1 MVGLARIRDGPWAV
15 RWLVAVR
22 AAVAAALAWQL
33 CRSMWETPQPGP
45 AVVAALLVVHP
56 TVFRSCTAG
65 LQYAAGC
72 TLGALIALPAAVLVG
87 PTWLSMTAVLL
98 LSLLA
103 AGHERL
109 GAHGLHVPI
118 TAVFVLLLGPNHAGQ
133 ILPHLLEIGVGI
145 AVAVLFNALL
155 PPPLR
160 LRAAESALDRLR
172 DDLAGVLDGMATA
185 VREGRH
191 PDDVLGA
198 QWPARVADTTATARS
213 ALGQAHES
221 LRWNVRARNRN
232 AVWHLDRK
240 VLESLERVAHD
251 AEACVG
257 ALDALAA
264 QRPAPGLGGG
274 RPGRGSGRPGHT
286 AGRTGRGGADGRVG
300 PGVPGRLRPAA
311 DLPGAVRTRLP
322 GRQPAPRAARDPPG
336 VAGTGRAVRR
346 PARQPGRPGGRVP
359 PPDAARPGPARR
371 GGRPPHGA
379 SHAQPYRPRHHRTRH
394 HRQGRSP
401 CASSRRA
408 PLSALP
414 GTRGT
419 GSRPCCRARCSASPS
434 CCSYWPP

>member
-1 MVGLARIRDGPWAV
+1 MRKENAAPSGRRAGTAQAVVGLARIRDGPWAV

-33 CRSMWETPQPGP
+33 CRSMWEAPQPGP

-72 TLGALIALPAAVLVG
+72 TLGALIALPAAVLAG

-118 TAVFVLLLGPNHAGQ
+118 TAVFVLLLGPSHAGQ

-172 DDLAGVLDGMATA
+172 DELAGVLDGLATA
-185 VREGRH
+185 VREARH
-191 PDDVLGA
+191 PDDVLGT
-198 QWPARVADTTATARS
+198 QWPARVAETTARARS

-257 ALDALAA
+257 ALDGLAA
-264 QRPAPGLGGG
+264 QRPAVAVTGPGAPETGPAVAARADVWDREFRAGCARLLTCLALCVRGCRGGSPYPVLPATRRVWRELAERCGDRRDSLDVRVAEYRLLMLLDRALHDVAGG
-274 RPGRGSGRPGHT
+274 R
-286 AGRTGRGGADGRVG
+286 RTV
-300 PGVPGRLRPAA
+300 RPA
-311 DLPGAVRTRLP
+311 PVT
-322 GRQPAPRAARDPPG
+322 
-336 VAGTGRAVRR
+336 TGLLITTTEEA
-346 PARQPGRPGGRVP
+346 
-359 PPDAARPGPARR
+359 
-371 GGRPPHGA
+371 
-379 SHAQPYRPRHHRTRH
+379 HAQAAAEHR
-394 HRQGRSP
+394 
-401 CASSRRA
+401 
-408 PLSALP
+408 
-414 GTRGT
+414 
-419 GSRPCCRARCSASPS
+419 
-434 CCSYWPP
+434 

>member
-1 MVGLARIRDGPWAV
+1 MHVREEKATPPGRRAGTAHAVVGLARIRDGPWAV

-264 QRPAPGLGGG
+264 QRPA
-274 RPGRGSGRPGHT
+274 S
-286 AGRTGRGGADGRVG
+286 AVAG
-300 PGVPGRLRPAA
+300 PGAA
-311 DLPGAVRTRLP
+311 
-322 GRQPAPRAARDPPG
+322 
-336 VAGTGRAVRR
+336 VAGQGTPQDG
-346 PARQPGRPGGRVP
+346 
-359 PPDAARPGPARR
+359 PDAAARTGAWDPEFRAGCARLLTCLALCVRGCR
-371 GGRPPHGA
+371 GGSPHPVLPATRRVWRELAERCGDRHDSLDVRVAEYRLLMLLDRALHDVAGGRRTVRPTHSRTAPA
-379 SHAQPYRPRHHRTRH
+379 TTELAITAREEAHAQAAAEHR
-394 HRQGRSP
+394 
-401 CASSRRA
+401 
-408 PLSALP
+408 
-414 GTRGT
+414 
-419 GSRPCCRARCSASPS
+419 
-434 CCSYWPP
+434 

>member
-1 MVGLARIRDGPWAV
+1 MREENAAPPGRRTGTAQAVVGLARIRDGPWAV

-33 CRSMWETPQPGP
+33 CRSMWEAPQPGP

-118 TAVFVLLLGPNHAGQ
+118 TAVFVLLLGPSHAGQ

-172 DDLAGVLDGMATA
+172 DELAGVLDGTATA
-185 VREGRH
+185 VREARH
-191 PDDVLGA
+191 PDDVLGT
-198 QWPARVADTTATARS
+198 QWPARVADTTARARS

-264 QRPAPGLGGG
+264 QRPAGAVTGPGAPEAGSAVAAWADVWDREFRAGCARLLTCLALCVRGCRGGSPHPVLPATRRVWRELAERCGDRHDSLDVRVAEYRLLMLLDRALHDVAGG
-274 RPGRGSGRPGHT
+274 R
-286 AGRTGRGGADGRVG
+286 RTV
-300 PGVPGRLRPAA
+300 RPA
-311 DLPGAVRTRLP
+311 
-322 GRQPAPRAARDPPG
+322 PAI
-336 VAGTGRAVRR
+336 T
-346 PARQPGRPGGRVP
+346 
-359 PPDAARPGPARR
+359 GPAITTREE
-371 GGRPPHGA
+371 A
-379 SHAQPYRPRHHRTRH
+379 HAQAAAEHR
-394 HRQGRSP
+394 
-401 CASSRRA
+401 
-408 PLSALP
+408 
-414 GTRGT
+414 
-419 GSRPCCRARCSASPS
+419 
-434 CCSYWPP
+434 

>member
-1 MVGLARIRDGPWAV
+1 MREENAAQSGRRAGTAHAVAGLARIRDGPWAV

-33 CRSMWETPQPGP
+33 CRSLWEAPQPGP

-72 TLGALIALPAAVLVG
+72 TLGALIALPAAVLAG

-118 TAVFVLLLGPNHAGQ
+118 TAVFVLLLGPSHAGQ

-172 DDLAGVLDGMATA
+172 DELAGVLDGMATA
-185 VREGRH
+185 VREARH
-191 PDDVLGA
+191 PDDVLGT
-198 QWPARVADTTATARS
+198 QWPARVAETTARARS

-257 ALDALAA
+257 ALDGLAA
-264 QRPAPGLGGG
+264 QRPAVAAGPSAAVSGPGAPEAGSAVAARADVWDREFRAGCARLLTCLALCVRGCRGGSPHPVLPATRRVWWELAERCGDRRDSLDVRVAEYRLLMLLDRALHDVAGG
-274 RPGRGSGRPGHT
+274 RRTVRPAPAT
-286 AGRTGRGGADGRVG
+286 AGIPIT
-300 PGVPGRLRPAA
+300 
-311 DLPGAVRTRLP
+311 TREE
-322 GRQPAPRAARDPPG
+322 A
-336 VAGTGRAVRR
+336 
-346 PARQPGRPGGRVP
+346 
-359 PPDAARPGPARR
+359 
-371 GGRPPHGA
+371 
-379 SHAQPYRPRHHRTRH
+379 HAQAAAEHR
-394 HRQGRSP
+394 
-401 CASSRRA
+401 
-408 PLSALP
+408 
-414 GTRGT
+414 
-419 GSRPCCRARCSASPS
+419 
-434 CCSYWPP
+434 